1 MKKDNDEVL
10 TMEARRN
17 GHHEYDGG
25 FEFSDAQ
32 AASKIAKIY
41 ELPDT
46 KDMAAVFLRGVF
58 KSERQ
63 RTAAVRLAYKNIK
76 FNDTNHQELLRLW
89 VASTVGSQG
98 LGRLDALFAAINLL
112 APDMYRVARGMPKAK
127 DERVHR
133 GSDFRM
139 ENPGKREVYQE

>member
-1 MKKDNDEVL
+1 MKKDNGEVL
-10 TMEARRN
+10 TMEDRRN

-25 FEFSDAQ
+25 YEFSDAQ

-76 FNDTNHQELLRLW
+76 FNDTNHQELLRLCFLLLLGYRELLLQRLEFW
-89 VASTVGSQG
+89 WLEVG
-98 LGRLDALFAAINLL
+98 R
-112 APDMYRVARGMPKAK
+112 R
-127 DERVHR
+127 
-133 GSDFRM
+133 
-139 ENPGKREVYQE
+139 